1 MVCFE
6 MRADLQRKLVVLLSF
21 FCKEQEKRQHE
32 IMSRVQKDKTI
43 TFLDVIITFVVFELK
58 SKSIN
63 KDALWNL

>member
-21 FCKEQEKRQHE
+21 FVKSTKKRQHE